1 MLLKLSLSSMRKMMK
16 DYLVLLVGL
25 VVSISIFYMFQTL
38 AMNSDYVKANS
49 MIRSIGIV
57 FNVGAFLLAFITIF
71 YIFYANSFLLALRRK
86 ELGMYMVLGAKKAK
100 ISQMLFGETLLMGIV
115 SLVIGSLVGIALSS
129 GIGQLLM
136 SLLDISTEGY
146 FPFYVPSLLMTWG
159 FFLVLFLLT
168 STINAIR
175 LARATELDL
184 IRADQQND
192 QVKAK
197 GIGTI
202 VVAILGILL
211 VTFGYYL
218 LTHLR
223 DYVAPGFIVGA
234 VVTTIGTYL
243 VFISLLPVFVQILKN
258 NKKLNDRQLNAF
270 TFAQLRFRVNNLTKI
285 LGTVAMLI
293 ALGVGAMAGGM
304 AFQQNVELVAS
315 IGRGYDVTLQDPGHE
330 DFQALATMQ
339 VLEQNEYRYK
349 KDGKTIYYLKD
360 DLLAHPPLISTNTME
375 SYSPENSLKRASQPL
390 TEKAYIMYRD
400 EDDKQQPKELPEE
413 WSQAISRE
421 FMSSYKMERSHD
433 VQVVDPSIYNQV
445 KGSEHKVV
453 LVKLDEFVKYKE
465 QLKAMDARQKELLK
479 PEYMDKDADKDE
491 EFSLETKYSVYEQ
504 AYAFTSGTLFMGFFL
519 GVAFLAMM
527 ASCLMFKILSGA
539 TRDKDRYSMLR
550 KIGVR
555 KEMLVGSIYKELF
568 IVFIFP
574 AVIGLLHVLIG
585 MEMFSI
591 ILLEP
596 YKNIWI
602 PTSIFVVI
610 YALYYLITV
619 RLYRGIVL
627 PKEA

>member
-1 MLLKLSLSSMRKMMK
+1 MLWKLSLSSMRKMMK

-25 VVSISIFYMFQTL
+25 VISISIFYMFQTL
-38 AMNSDYVKANS
+38 GMNSEYVKANS

-71 YIFYANSFLLALRRK
+71 YIFYANSFLLSLRRK
-86 ELGMYMVLGAKKAK
+86 ELGMYMVLGAKKAR
-100 ISQMLFGETLLMGIV
+100 ISQMLFGETLLMGVV
-115 SLVIGSLVGIALSS
+115 SLVIGSLVGIVLSS

-146 FPFYVPSLLMTWG
+146 HPFYLPSLLMTWG
-159 FFLVLFLLT
+159 FFLVLFLIT

-184 IRADQQND
+184 IRAEQQND
-192 QVKAK
+192 KVKAK
-197 GIGTI
+197 GVGTI
-202 VVAILGILL
+202 VVAILGISL
-211 VTFGYYL
+211 VAFGYYL

-223 DYVAPGFIVGA
+223 EYVALGFIVGA

-243 VFISLLPVFVQILKN
+243 IFISLLPVFVQMLKN

-293 ALGVGAMAGGM
+293 ALGVGAMAGGL

-315 IGRGYDVTLQDPGHE
+315 IGRIYDITLHDPVEE
-330 DFQALATMQ
+330 DYQALANMQ
-339 VLEQNEYRYK
+339 VLEQNTYRYK
-349 KDGKTIYYLKD
+349 KDEKAYYFTKE

-375 SYSPENSLKRASQPL
+375 QYSPDNEPKRVTQPL
-390 TEKAYIMYRD
+390 PEKAYIMYND
-400 EDDKQQPKELPEE
+400 PAEDPQLAAVPDE

-421 FMSSYKMERSHD
+421 FISSYEMLSDHA
-433 VQVVDPSIYNQV
+433 VQIVDQETYAAI
-445 KGSEHKVV
+445 KGSEHKL
-453 LVKLDEFVKYKE
+453 LVAQVDDYLKYKAD
-465 QLKAMDARQKELLK
+465 LKAMDERQMKLLK
-479 PEYMDKDADKDE
+479 PEHVDE
-491 EFSLETKYSVYEQ
+491 DHEVSINSKYSTYQQV
-504 AYAFTSGTLFMGFFL
+504 YAFTSGTMFMGFFL
-519 GVAFLAMM
+519 GIAFLAMM

-555 KEMLVGSIYKELF
+555 KELLVGSIYKELF
-568 IVFIFP
+568 VVFVFP
-574 AVIGLLHVLIG
+574 ALLGLLHVLVG

-591 ILLEP
+591 ILLDP
-596 YKNIWI
+596 YVNIWI
-602 PTSIFVVI
+602 PTVIFVAV
-610 YALYYLITV
+610 YAIYYLVTV
-619 RLYRGIVL
+619 QLYRGIVL
-627 PKEA
+627 PKEV